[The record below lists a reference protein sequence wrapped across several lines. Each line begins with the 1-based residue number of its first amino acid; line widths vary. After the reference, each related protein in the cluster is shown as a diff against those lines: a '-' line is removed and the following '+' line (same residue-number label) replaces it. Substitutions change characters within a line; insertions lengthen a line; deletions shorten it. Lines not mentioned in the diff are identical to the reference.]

1 MSTRSD
7 FAAVEAERSGE
18 IDLAALKRAVA
29 RRKKIIFGATL
40 AVAALAGAYVTIAT
54 PRYTAESQI
63 LLENQESF
71 FTRPERQSQGTE
83 LQTAADPE
91 AVASQVQLVASR
103 DLARR
108 AVRDLGLVG
117 NREFDPLADGMG
129 FVTRLLVLV
138 GLQQDPTRIDPEDR
152 VLELFQ
158 ERLNVYSPTKTRLIV
173 IDFQSKDA
181 DLAARAANKVAE
193 LYLDTQSLAKR
204 DTARG
209 AARSLA
215 ALNTDLRGKLAK
227 ANADV
232 EQFRTSAG
240 LLAGTNNMTIS
251 GQQLAELNS
260 ELSKARTSQADAQ
273 AKVSLIRDMI
283 RHNRVSEIP
292 DVANNDFVRRIA
304 EQRVTLRAQLALESR
319 TLLPM
324 HPRIKELN
332 AQLSDLDV
340 QFRALADKTVRSLE
354 NDAKIAAVRVTNLE
368 VALDTQKKAV
378 GTANVDEVRL
388 HELERIAQAYK
399 DQLDSTTTKYQEA
412 VARENSASTPA
423 DARII
428 TRAVPPQI
436 PSYPK
441 KVPILVFATVATL
454 VMAVGLVIS
463 MELLGGQAVPDARPM
478 ERPVLRVAEPPLR
491 DRLKAF
497 GQSAAADAVRVEP
510 APLPN
515 VPQEADTSAEETAAA
530 LAPRILAMRQTGRAT
545 RVAATSLGGNELIVA
560 SLIALARRL
569 ASEGRTIL
577 VDLDG
582 RSAAHQI
589 RDLLTTEGPRAGLGD
604 LLSGSASFA
613 EVIHRDAASRLHII
627 PAAPAMPMTAAAD
640 FDLVLDALSETYDFL
655 LMLAPPM
662 VDGEIMRRL
671 APHADSVL
679 LASRSEADDP
689 AIVAAHG
696 DLVEAGANDI
706 LLVTPPS
713 APARG
718 SQNVA

>member
-7 FAAVEAERSGE
+7 FAAGEVERSGE

-29 RRKKIIFGATL
+29 RRKKVIFGATL

-108 AVRDLGLVG
+108 AVRQLGLVG

-129 FVTRLLVLV
+129 ILTRLLVLV

-193 LYLDTQSLAKR
+193 LYLDAQSLAKR

-209 AARSLA
+209 AAGSLA

-240 LLAGTNNMTIS
+240 LLAGTNNMTIT

-332 AQLSDLDV
+332 AQLADLDA
-340 QFRALADKTVRSLE
+340 QLRALADKTVRSLE
-354 NDAKIAAVRVTNLE
+354 NDAKIAAIRVTNLD
-368 VALDTQKKAV
+368 VALDAQKKAV

-428 TRAVPPQI
+428 TRAVPPQV

-463 MELLGGQAVPDARPM
+463 MELLGGQAVPEMRPV
-478 ERPVLRVAEPPLR
+478 ERPARRVAEPPLR
-491 DRLKAF
+491 DRFRAF

-510 APLPN
+510 APLPSMPPE
-515 VPQEADTSAEETAAA
+515 VDTSAEETAAA
-530 LAPRILAMRQTGRAT
+530 VAPRILAMRQTGRAT
-545 RVAATSLGGNELIVA
+545 RVAATSPGDNDLIVA
-560 SLIALARRL
+560 PLIALARRL
-569 ASEGRTIL
+569 AREGRTIL

-589 RDLLTTEGPRAGLGD
+589 RDLLTAADGPKAGLGD

-613 EVIHRDAASRLHII
+613 EVIHRDIASRLHVI
-627 PAAPAMPMTAAAD
+627 PAATAMPMTAD

-662 VDGEIMRRL
+662 ADGEIMRRL
-671 APHADSVL
+671 APHADTVL

-696 DLVEAGANDI
+696 DLVEAGAQDI

>member
-7 FAAVEAERSGE
+7 FAAGEVERSGE
-18 IDLAALKRAVA
+18 VDLAALKRAVV
-29 RRKKIIFGATL
+29 RRRNVILGAAL

-71 FTRPERQSQGTE
+71 FTRPERQSQGSE

-108 AVRDLGLVG
+108 AVRELGLVG

-138 GLQQDPTRIDPEDR
+138 GLQQDPTRIEPEDR

-173 IDFQSKDA
+173 IDFQSKDP

-193 LYLDTQSLAKR
+193 LYLDAQSLAKR

-215 ALNTDLRGKLAK
+215 ALNSDLRGKLAK

-332 AQLSDLDV
+332 AQLADLDV

-354 NDAKIAAVRVTNLE
+354 NDARIAAVRVTNLE

-463 MELLGGQAVPDARPM
+463 MELLGGQAVPDVRPI
-478 ERPVLRVAEPPLR
+478 ERPVSRVVEPPLR

-510 APLPN
+510 APLPS
-515 VPQEADTSAEETAAA
+515 VPPEVDTSAEETAAA
-530 LAPRILAMRQTGRAT
+530 VAPRILAMRQTGRAT
-545 RVAATSLGGNELIVA
+545 RVAATSLGGNDLIVA
-560 SLIALARRL
+560 PLIALARRL
-569 ASEGRTIL
+569 AHEGRTIL

-582 RSAAHQI
+582 RSAAHRI
-589 RDLLTTEGPRAGLGD
+589 RDLLTTEGPKAGLGD
-604 LLSGSASFA
+604 LLSGTASFA
-613 EVIHRDAASRLHII
+613 EVIHRDTASRLHVI
-627 PAAPAMPMTAAAD
+627 PATAATPMTADAD

-655 LMLAPPM
+655 LMLAPSM
-662 VDGEIMRRL
+662 AEDAIMRRL

-696 DLVEAGANDI
+696 DLVEAGAHDI

-713 APARG
+713 ASARG
-718 SQNVA
+718 SQHVA